1 MSLPD
6 PETLV
11 ASWCDLDRRIV
22 VGAADQEI
30 ILASVS
36 LRADIARFALTGGT
50 DEEIYD
56 ACASLGRLIAHRGG
70 SPTLAS
76 ATIDHAGDALGVRPA
91 AWLAAGRAAL
101 LEGFTRALLER
112 VQQDAL
118 SSWDFPRCAVALSDD
133 TIAVAA
139 GVPSDDPEILGEWA
153 ARVAKAAALQGVRK
167 AFVAGP
173 DGARAALE
181 DAFDVVGIEVSAYA
195 GSRT

>member
-1 MSLPD
+1 MSLRD

-11 ASWCDLDRRIV
+11 AAWCDLDRRTV
-22 VGAADQEI
+22 VAAADLEI
-30 ILASVS
+30 ILTSGS
-36 LRADIARFALTGGT
+36 LRTDIARFALTGGT

-91 AWLAAGRAAL
+91 AWLAPGRAAL
-101 LEGFTRALLER
+101 LEGFARALLER
-112 VQQDAL
+112 VEQDAL
-118 SSWDFPRCAVALSDD
+118 RSWDFPRCAVALSGD

-139 GVPSDDPEILGEWA
+139 GLPSNDPEILGEWA
-153 ARVAKAAALQGVRK
+153 ASVAKAAALRGVRQ
-167 AFVAGP
+167 AYVSGP
-173 DGARAALE
+173 EGARAALE
-181 DAFDVVGIEVSAYA
+181 DAFDVVGIEVSTYA